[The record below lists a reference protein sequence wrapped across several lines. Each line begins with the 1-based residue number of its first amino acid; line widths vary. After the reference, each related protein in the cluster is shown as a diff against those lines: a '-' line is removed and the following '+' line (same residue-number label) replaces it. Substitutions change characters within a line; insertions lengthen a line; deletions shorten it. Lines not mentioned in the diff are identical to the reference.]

1 MTSEQ
6 KCICPVANDAGTEN
20 DSLVSAPPPSASD
33 LDNYVL
39 NEVQLLLSQKRTAL
53 STMRTGIAIF
63 AFPLS
68 VLSVLVATSK
78 SYQTTEVL
86 HWLVPLVLL
95 NIGLVGLGVYLITIA
110 VRRIRRY
117 DRLREE
123 LKLKHGRLREL
134 LAED

>member
-1 MTSEQ
+1 MS
-6 KCICPVANDAGTEN
+6 
-20 DSLVSAPPPSASD
+20 PSHPSTPD

-39 NEVQLLLSQKRTAL
+39 NEVQLLLSEKRTAL

-78 SYQTTEVL
+78 SYQAADVL

-95 NIGLVGLGVYLITIA
+95 NIGLVALGIYLITIA

-117 DRLREE
+117 DRLIEE

-134 LAED
+134 LADD